1 MVFPVSVFENRL
13 IRLTNEQHERFNQLR
28 ERFSDEM
35 EEREHVQDM
44 EDAQLREDEEAYLEM
59 REQEDW
65 RHGQTFLQVRVLF
78 CIFVLCHPIICLH
91 SKHTKIEMYTRCWCL
106 LSKMF

>member
-1 MVFPVSVFENRL
+1 
-13 IRLTNEQHERFNQLR
+13 
-28 ERFSDEM
+28 M

-65 RHGQTFLQVRVLF
+65 RQGQVFLQEVQQRR
-78 CIFVLCHPIICLH
+78 
-91 SKHTKIEMYTRCWCL
+91 SKREAEGVALPAGVEGSTDAL
-106 LSKMF
+106 